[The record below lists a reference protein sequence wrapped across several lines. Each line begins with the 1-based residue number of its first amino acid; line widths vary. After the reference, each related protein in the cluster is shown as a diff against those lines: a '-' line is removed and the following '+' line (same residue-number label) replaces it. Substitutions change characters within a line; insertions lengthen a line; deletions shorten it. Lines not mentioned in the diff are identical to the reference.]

1 MSSGKKVCKQIQIHT
16 ESLECLGLS
25 GLENEIAFNHFKVWH
40 SLRAEA
46 ESRAVSLRSD
56 IRAGKCHSLC

>member
-1 MSSGKKVCKQIQIHT
+1 MSSGKKVCRQIHIDI
-16 ESLECLGLS
+16 ECLGLS

-46 ESRAVSLRSD
+46 KS
-56 IRAGKCHSLC
+56 